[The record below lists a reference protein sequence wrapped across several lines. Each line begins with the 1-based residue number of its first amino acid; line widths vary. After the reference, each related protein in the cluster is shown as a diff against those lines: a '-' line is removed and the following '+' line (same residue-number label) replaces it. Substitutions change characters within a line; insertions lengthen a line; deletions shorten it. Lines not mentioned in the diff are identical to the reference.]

1 MNPLQE
7 NIQTAVSRIS
17 EFLAQHGKASSW
29 QLKVMFRL
37 SASVLYLALG
47 ALYQQGKIAL
57 EADGINYHVTWTDG
71 IKTPEAANPVPAA
84 PQTPAN

>member
-7 NIQTAVSRIS
+7 NIQTAVTRIG
-17 EFLAQHGKASSW
+17 EYLAQQGKATSW

-47 ALYQQGKIAL
+47 ALYQQGKITL
-57 EADGINYHVTWTDG
+57 EADGINYHVTWTAG
-71 IKTPEAANPVPAA
+71 AQQPAAQQAAN
-84 PQTPAN
+84 

>member
-7 NIQTAVSRIS
+7 NIQTAVTRIS

-29 QLKVMFRL
+29 QLKVTFRL

-47 ALYQQGKIAL
+47 ALYQQGKITL
-57 EADGINYHVTWTDG
+57 EADGINYHVTWTDDQ
-71 IKTPEAANPVPAA
+71 PAA
-84 PQTPAN
+84 PQAPAVPQTPAN

>member
-7 NIQTAVSRIS
+7 NIQ
-17 EFLAQHGKASSW
+17 LATTQIGEYLAKNNQATSW

-37 SASVLYLALG
+37 SSSVLYLALG

-57 EADGINYHVTWTDG
+57 EADGINYNITWTQ
-71 IKTPEAANPVPAA
+71 PASA
-84 PQTPAN
+84 ENK

>member
-7 NIQTAVSRIS
+7 NIQAAVTRI
-17 EFLAQHGKASSW
+17 EEHLARQGKATSW

-47 ALYQQGKIAL
+47 ALYQQGKIML
-57 EADGINYHVTWTDG
+57 EADGIDYHVTWTAG
-71 IKTPEAANPVPAA
+71 VLPPASSG
-84 PQTPAN
+84 QLN

>member
-7 NIQTAVSRIS
+7 NIQTAVTRIS

-29 QLKVMFRL
+29 QLKVTFRL

-47 ALYQQGKIAL
+47 ALYQQGKITL
-57 EADGINYHVTWTDG
+57 EADGINYHVTWTAG
-71 IKTPEAANPVPAA
+71 QPAA
-84 PQTPAN
+84 PQAPAVPQTPAN

>member
-1 MNPLQE
+1 MSPLQE
-7 NIQTAVSRIS
+7 NIQTAVTRMG
-17 EFLAQHGKASSW
+17 EFLAKNGKATSW

-47 ALYQQGKIAL
+47 ALYQQGKITL

-71 IKTPEAANPVPAA
+71 VKTPAPEMPAA
-84 PQTPAN
+84 QSAN

>member
-7 NIQTAVSRIS
+7 NIETAKSRIG
-17 EFLAQHGKASSW
+17 EYLAQHGKATSW

-47 ALYQQGKIAL
+47 ALYEQGKISL
-57 EADGINYHVTWTDG
+57 EADGINYHVTWKDG
-71 IKTPEAANPVPAA
+71 VRPAAPAA
-84 PQTPAN
+84 PQAAN